1 MSSKNY
7 INVKGARAHNLQNI
21 DVKIPRN
28 KLVVITGLSGS
39 GKSSLA
45 FDTIYAEGQR
55 RYVESLSTYARQF
68 LGIMNKPD
76 VDTIEGLSPAIS
88 IEQKTKSRNPRST
101 VGTITE
107 IYDYLRLLFARIGV
121 QKCYKCNEIISK
133 QSPQQIVDQ
142 IFKLDKKSKIFIM
155 APIVN
160 QKKGEFKTLFASLL
174 KEGFIRAK
182 IDNKNTLLTKNL
194 KLVKNKKHNI
204 DVIIDRLI
212 LEKKYKDRLAAAVDL
227 ALKLGKGLI
236 KVEID
241 NHTEYLFNENL
252 SCIKCGISFKEL
264 EPRFFSFNSPLGACD
279 DCDGLGTEMKID
291 PQRVI
296 PNPKLNIL
304 RGCIAPIGI
313 SKDNWQWKILESLS
327 KDYNFSLATPW
338 HKLPKK
344 IQNII
349 LYGSPNDEKKVF
361 TFNSPRFKDKIW
373 NYEFEGIINNLER
386 RYHST
391 KSNHARDWIQQFMA
405 IQNCSSCN
413 GSRLKPEFL
422 SVYINNKNIT
432 DLTNQSI
439 HDLISFF
446 KKIKLKNIQ
455 KNIGKDI
462 IKEIQTRL
470 EFLSNVGLEYLS
482 LSRSAQT
489 LSGGE
494 SQRIRLAA
502 QIGLQLVGVLYIL
515 DEPSIGLHARDN
527 SRLINTLIKLRD
539 LGNTVIVVE
548 HDEEMM
554 EAADW
559 IIDIGP
565 GAGINGGKIIA
576 EGSPSTIKKNTNSIT
591 GQYLS
596 GKKNIINNF
605 TNRDSKNKKI
615 VLHNASGNNL
625 KNLSVSIPL
634 NKFVCVTGVSGSGKS
649 SLINQTLLPLLMQ
662 QYFGSNINS
671 LSNKGV
677 DGLLYLDKVIDINQ
691 SPIGKTPRS
700 NPATYTGL
708 FTQIRELFANVEE
721 SKIRG
726 YQIGRFSF
734 NVKGGR
740 CETCQG
746 MGVLKV
752 EMHFLPDMYVK
763 CDECKGRRFN
773 RETLQIKYNNKNIDD
788 ILSLSIDEAI
798 LFFKNHNTI
807 KRKLRTLIDV
817 GLGYIKLGQQATT
830 LSGGESQR
838 VKLSKELS
846 KVYTGRTLY
855 ILDEPTTGL
864 HFQDI
869 QLLLNVL
876 HNLVDKGNTVVII
889 EHNLDVIKTADWII
903 DLGPKG
909 GDEGGHIVAE
919 GEIADIIKN
928 QKSFTG
934 KFLKQH
940 INK

>member
-39 GKSSLA
+39 GNSSLA

-121 QKCYKCNEIISK
+121 QKCYKCNEVISK

-291 PQRVI
+291 PKRVI

-304 RGCIAPIGI
+304 RGCITPIGI

-391 KSNHARDWIQQFMA
+391 KSNHARDWIQQFMT

-446 KKIKLKNIQ
+446 KNIKLKNIQ

-605 TNRDSKNKKI
+605 TKRDSKNKKI

-909 GDEGGHIVAE
+909 GDEGGNIVAE
-919 GEIADIIKN
+919 GEIDDIIKN

>member
-1 MSSKNY
+1 M
-7 INVKGARAHNLQNI
+7 
-21 DVKIPRN
+21 
-28 KLVVITGLSGS
+28 VVL
-39 GKSSLA
+39 
-45 FDTIYAEGQR
+45 
-55 RYVESLSTYARQF
+55 
-68 LGIMNKPD
+68 M
-76 VDTIEGLSPAIS
+76 
-88 IEQKTKSRNPRST
+88 
-101 VGTITE
+101 
-107 IYDYLRLLFARIGV
+107 
-121 QKCYKCNEIISK
+121 
-133 QSPQQIVDQ
+133 
-142 IFKLDKKSKIFIM
+142 M
-155 APIVN
+155 
-160 QKKGEFKTLFASLL
+160 
-174 KEGFIRAK
+174 
-182 IDNKNTLLTKNL
+182 
-194 KLVKNKKHNI
+194 
-204 DVIIDRLI
+204 
-212 LEKKYKDRLAAAVDL
+212 
-227 ALKLGKGLI
+227 
-236 KVEID
+236 
-241 NHTEYLFNENL
+241 
-252 SCIKCGISFKEL
+252 
-264 EPRFFSFNSPLGACD
+264 
-279 DCDGLGTEMKID
+279 
-291 PQRVI
+291 
-296 PNPKLNIL
+296 
-304 RGCIAPIGI
+304 
-313 SKDNWQWKILESLS
+313 
-327 KDYNFSLATPW
+327 
-338 HKLPKK
+338 
-344 IQNII
+344 
-349 LYGSPNDEKKVF
+349 KKVF
-361 TFNSPRFKDKIW
+361 TFNSPRYKDKIW

-446 KKIKLKNIQ
+446 KNIKLKNIQ

-576 EGSPSTIKKNTNSIT
+576 EGSPSTIKKNTSSIT

-726 YQIGRFSF
+726 
-734 NVKGGR
+734 
-740 CETCQG
+740 
-746 MGVLKV
+746 
-752 EMHFLPDMYVK
+752 
-763 CDECKGRRFN
+763 
-773 RETLQIKYNNKNIDD
+773 
-788 ILSLSIDEAI
+788 
-798 LFFKNHNTI
+798 
-807 KRKLRTLIDV
+807 
-817 GLGYIKLGQQATT
+817 IKLEDFH
-830 LSGGESQR
+830 SM
-838 VKLSKELS
+838 
-846 KVYTGRTLY
+846 
-855 ILDEPTTGL
+855 
-864 HFQDI
+864 
-869 QLLLNVL
+869 
-876 HNLVDKGNTVVII
+876 
-889 EHNLDVIKTADWII
+889 
-903 DLGPKG
+903 
-909 GDEGGHIVAE
+909 
-919 GEIADIIKN
+919 
-928 QKSFTG
+928 
-934 KFLKQH
+934 
-940 INK
+940 

>member
-121 QKCYKCNEIISK
+121 QKCYQCNEIISK
-133 QSPQQIVDQ
+133 QSPQQILDQ

-160 QKKGEFKTLFASLL
+160 QKKGEFKNLFSSLL

-182 IDNKNTLLTKNL
+182 IDNKNVLLTKNL
-194 KLVKNKKHNI
+194 KLIKNKKHNI

-212 LEKKYKDRLAAAVDL
+212 LDRKYKDRLAAAVDL
-227 ALKLGKGLI
+227 ALKLGNGLL
-236 KVEID
+236 KVEI
-241 NHTEYLFNENL
+241 NNQKEYLFNENL

-264 EPRFFSFNSPLGACD
+264 EPRYFSFNSPLGACD

-291 PQRVI
+291 PKRVI
-296 PNPKLNIL
+296 PNAELNIL

-313 SKDNWQWKILESLS
+313 SKDNWQWKILETLS
-327 KDYNFSLATPW
+327 KDYSFSLATPW

-413 GSRLKPEFL
+413 GARLKPEFL

-432 DLTNQSI
+432 DLTSLSI
-439 HDLISFF
+439 NDLLIFF
-446 KKIKLKNIQ
+446 KNIKLKNIQ

-470 EFLSNVGLEYLS
+470 EFLSNVGLEYLN

-576 EGSPSTIKKNTNSIT
+576 EGSPIQIKKNKNSIT

-596 GKKNIINNF
+596 GKKSIINNF
-605 TNRDSKNKKI
+605 SKSVSNNKKLI
-615 VLHNASGNNL
+615 LHNASGNNL
-625 KNLSVSIPL
+625 KNLTVSIPL

-671 LSNKGV
+671 LRNKGI

-708 FTQIRELFANVEE
+708 FTNIRELFANVEE

-763 CDECKGRRFN
+763 CDECKGKRFN
-773 RETLQIKYNNKNIDD
+773 RETLQIKYKNKNIDD

-807 KRKLRTLIDV
+807 KRKLSTLIDV

-876 HNLVDKGNTVVII
+876 HNLVEKGNTIVII

-919 GEIADIIKN
+919 GEINDIIKN

-934 KFLKQH
+934 KFLNQH